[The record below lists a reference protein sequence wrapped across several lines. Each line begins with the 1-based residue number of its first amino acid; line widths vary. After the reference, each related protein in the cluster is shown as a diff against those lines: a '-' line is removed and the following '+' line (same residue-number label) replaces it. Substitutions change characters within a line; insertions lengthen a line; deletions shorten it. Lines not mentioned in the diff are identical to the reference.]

1 MLSAEHD
8 PLGQAIIDYYYNGVK
23 DAEITVLTDI
33 ADDDIIPVKLLFR
46 DVANMPELE
55 RIALDNCKGKVLD
68 VGAGAGSHALELQNR
83 GLEVHSIDISP
94 GAVKVMQD
102 RGLKHVRQIPFFD
115 LPADEQQ
122 YDTLLLM
129 MNGVGLVANLAG
141 FKRFLK
147 KANELLL
154 PGGQILF
161 DTSDIEYLYMEG
173 DGSKWIDLNATYYGE
188 VVYQMLYKNTICPS
202 FGWLYLDILTLTDH
216 ARNGGFNVQLLF
228 DDAHFNYLV
237 RLTRI

>member
-1 MLSAEHD
+1 MLSAEQD

-23 DAEITVLTDI
+23 NAEITVLTDI
-33 ADDDIIPVKLLFR
+33 ADDDIISVELLFR
-46 DVANMPELE
+46 DMKNMPELE

-68 VGAGAGSHALELQNR
+68 VGAGAGSHALELQKR
-83 GLEVHSIDISP
+83 GLEVHAIDISP
-94 GAVKVMQD
+94 GAVKVMRD
-102 RGLKHVRQIPFFD
+102 RGLENVRQVPFFD
-115 LPADEQQ
+115 LPKGEH

-147 KANELLL
+147 KADELLL

-216 ARNGGFNVQLLF
+216 ARAGGFNVQLLF

>member
-1 MLSAEHD
+1 MLTAEQD
-8 PLGQAIIDYYYNGVK
+8 PLGHAIIDYYYNDVK
-23 DAEITVLTDI
+23 NAEITVLTDI

-46 DVANMPELE
+46 DVKAMPELE
-55 RIALDNCKGKVLD
+55 RIALDNCKGKILD

-83 GLEVHSIDISP
+83 GFEVHSIDISP
-94 GAVKVMQD
+94 GAVKVMKD

-115 LPADEQQ
+115 LPKDER

-147 KANELLL
+147 KADEMLL

-161 DTSDIEYLYMEG
+161 DTSDIEYLYLEG

-188 VVYQMLYKNTICPS
+188 VIYQMLYKNTICPS

>member
-1 MLSAEHD
+1 MLSPDKD
-8 PLGQAIIDYYYNGVK
+8 PLGQAIIDYYYNGVE

-33 ADDDIIPVKLLFR
+33 ADDDVIPAKLLFR
-46 DVANMPELE
+46 DVDSMPELE
-55 RIALDNCKGKVLD
+55 RIALDNCKGKTLD
-68 VGAGAGSHALELQNR
+68 VGAGAGSHSLELQNR
-83 GLEVHSIDISP
+83 GLEVYTIDISP
-94 GAVKVMQD
+94 GAVKVMND
-102 RGLKHVRQIPFFD
+102 RGLKHVREIAFFD
-115 LPADEQQ
+115 LPDTEK

-147 KANELLL
+147 KADKLLN

-188 VVYQMLYKNTICPS
+188 VVYQMLYKNAICPK
-202 FGWLYLDILTLTDH
+202 FGWLYLDILTLTDL
-216 ARNGGFNVQLLF
+216 ARDNGFNVQLLF